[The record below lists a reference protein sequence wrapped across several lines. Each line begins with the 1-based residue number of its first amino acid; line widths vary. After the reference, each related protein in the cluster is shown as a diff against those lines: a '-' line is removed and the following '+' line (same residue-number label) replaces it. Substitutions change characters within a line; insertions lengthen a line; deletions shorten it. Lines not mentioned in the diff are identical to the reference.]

1 MIRRL
6 TLGLSVALIVVG
18 VSLVSVKAGMI
29 VAGVLLL
36 LFVRMDT

>member
-1 MIRRL
+1 MRRL

-18 VSLVSVKAGMI
+18 VSLVSIKAGMI